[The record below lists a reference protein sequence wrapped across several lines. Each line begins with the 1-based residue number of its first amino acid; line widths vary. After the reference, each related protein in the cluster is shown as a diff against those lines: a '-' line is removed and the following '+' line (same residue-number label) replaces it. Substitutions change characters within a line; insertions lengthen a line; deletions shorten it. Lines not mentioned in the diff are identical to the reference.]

1 SFTGRLQSTTNSLK
15 NGPANVTVK
24 EVNDALLQKN
34 IIGGYD
40 LGRDYKE
47 HENHMLVAVTEL
59 RTKEEID
66 TLVNEMGAI
75 Q

>member
-1 SFTGRLQSTTNSLK
+1 MHYYKRILSV
-15 NGPANVTVK
+15 VT
-24 EVNDALLQKN
+24 
-34 IIGGYD
+34 IT
-40 LGRDYKE
+40 GRDYKE